1 MAAVRRL
8 ERAVRD
14 YGFNHAWIMP
24 SMVGLPPDHKVY
36 YPIYAKCAELGVA
49 IKINVGMPG
58 PVTRAVNQRSICLD
72 EVCIAF
78 PELTVVAA
86 HVGHPWHLEVVAML
100 QKHANFYLIT
110 SGFAPKH
117 VPQEIWDVA
126 NKRVPHKIMFSSDY
140 PILPMSRCVNE
151 AWDVPLKDDVKRR
164 WLRENAIEL
173 FKLG

>member
-1 MAAVRRL
+1 VMGTWDVGQDVQDDEFEAACQRFVRAREVSKGRLQGCISIDPTGMMAAVRRL

-117 VPQEIWDVA
+117 VPQEIW
-126 NKRVPHKIMFSSDY
+126 
-140 PILPMSRCVNE
+140 
-151 AWDVPLKDDVKRR
+151 
-164 WLRENAIEL
+164 
-173 FKLG
+173 